1 MRTDTVSVSVYTT
14 SSTILYLLF
23 VPLTTDLPM
32 NSKLL
37 CVLNPKTSLG
47 VNTYVYDSMHMYVVV
62 YVKVGE
68 K

>member
-1 MRTDTVSVSVYTT
+1 MP
-14 SSTILYLLF
+14 TIC
-23 VPLTTDLPM
+23 PLTTDLPM

-37 CVLNPKTSLG
+37 CVLNPKTSLK

>member
-1 MRTDTVSVSVYTT
+1 MFLLHIFPDP

-23 VPLTTDLPM
+23 APLTTDLPM

-37 CVLNPKTSLG
+37 CVLNPKTSLR